1 MENITFQGKHLVL
14 KDSDYVTSGGEG
26 KIYQKGSLVYKIY
39 SDPSKMIPEA
49 KIKEFQAL
57 DLPNII
63 KPLEIVYNKSGK
75 KLLGFTM
82 IWLGD
87 DNIHLPKLF
96 TNTFRDINS
105 INNDT
110 TLELVQNIK
119 QVTQYIHDHK
129 FVIVDGNEFNYM
141 VAKDFITPFFI
152 DVNSW
157 QTPSF
162 PATAIMPSI
171 RDWKT
176 PGFSVLTDWFSFA
189 VVAFQLFVGIH
200 PFKGKHKDY
209 KKNDFKSRIENCVSV
224 LNPKVKMPPTARDF
238 SLIPGAY
245 MDWFF
250 KLFEKG
256 ERLLPPVSPGE
267 IKISPVKVILV
278 QSTDNFEIAEIR
290 SFDDKILFFTSLFSN
305 DIVKTEKNLYINKVD
320 HRVSP
325 DVELLYVVPEQ
336 IPVMVKVEDNQFS
349 FQPIDSTYNTLPIS
363 IECTD
368 KMISNNTLFLRS
380 KDKLI
385 EMSFSV
391 LGKNIAAAPKKLWG
405 IEAKSSQV
413 FSNLVFQDILGKA
426 YVTIPLPE
434 KDQVINRPIPELDD
448 YKILDAK
455 FQNQVAMFV
464 GFKDGVYD
472 RITVI
477 FDKDFKTEV
486 LRVTTDID
494 YAPLNFVTLDNGIC
508 IAINDDGIEVFK
520 NVTHSSDVHVF
531 SDPDIN
537 SDMRLCHDGIR
548 VMFFRDHKLYSIK
561 MK

>member
-1 MENITFQGKHLVL
+1 MEKVTFKGKKLVL

-26 KIYQKGSLVYKIY
+26 KIYQQGSLVFKIY
-39 SDPSKMIPEA
+39 SDPKKMIPEA
-49 KIKEFQAL
+49 KIKEFRAL
-57 DLPNII
+57 DLPNIV
-63 KPLEIVYNKSGK
+63 KPLDIIYNSTGK
-75 KLLGFTM
+75 KLLGFSM

-105 INNDT
+105 ITNDT

-119 QVTQYIHDHK
+119 QVTQYVHDHSCI
-129 FVIVDGNEFNYM
+129 IVDGNEFNYM
-141 VAKDFITPFFI
+141 VAKDFVTPFFI

-162 PATAIMPSI
+162 PPTAIMPSV

-176 PGFSVLTDWFSFA
+176 KDFSTLTDWFSFA
-189 VVAFQLFVGIH
+189 IITFQLFVGIH

-245 MDWFF
+245 MDWYF

-267 IKISPVKVILV
+267 IRISPVKVILV
-278 QSTDNFEIAEIR
+278 QSTDNFEIVELR
-290 SFDDKILFFTSLFSN
+290 SFDEKILFYTSQFSN
-305 DIVKTEKNLYINKVD
+305 DVVKTEKNLYINKVD
-320 HRVSP
+320 YRVSN
-325 DVELLYVVPEQ
+325 DVEVVYVVPEQ
-336 IPVMVKVEDNQFS
+336 IPVMIKVENNRFS
-349 FQPIDSTYNTLPIS
+349 CQPIDSAYNVLPID

-368 KMISNNTLFLRS
+368 KMITNNTLFLRN
-380 KDKLI
+380 KGKLI
-385 EMSFSV
+385 EMSLDL
-391 LGKNIAAAPKKLWG
+391 LGKNIAASPKRVWN
-405 IEAKSSQV
+405 IEEKSSQV
-413 FSNLVFQDILGKA
+413 FSNLIFQDILGKA
-426 YVTIPLPE
+426 YVVIPLPE
-434 KDQVINRPIPELDD
+434 KDQVINRPIPHLDD

-455 FQNQVAMFV
+455 FQNQVAMFI

-472 RITVI
+472 RITLI
-477 FDKDFKTEV
+477 FDKDFNTYIT
-486 LRVTTDID
+486 RITSGID
-494 YAPLNFVTLDNGIC
+494 YAPLNFVTLENGIC
-508 IAINDDGIEVFK
+508 IAINDDGIEIFK
-520 NVTHSSDVHVF
+520 NVTVSSDVRQYQ
-531 SDPDIN
+531 DPDIN
-537 SDMRLCHDGIR
+537 SNMRLCHDGTR
-548 VMFFRDHKLYSIK
+548 VMFFRDQKLYSIK